1 MNEYAP
7 TGTSLTHTVAD
18 WLMSQALTGGQGVDR
33 IVEGCCARLS
43 AAGIPIWGANISF
56 RTLHPLFRAMSVT
69 WMRDAGVAS
78 TGFGHQGEERENR
91 RLSPINR
98 LITTRVPVLRRR
110 LAGPEALYDFPILD
124 ELRDKGATDYLAFVV
139 PFNEDWSDGIGGSW
153 ATDRASGFSDGDIRE
168 LLRIQQRLAV
178 ACKVKIKDEIAR
190 NIVDAYLG
198 HKAGSRVIAGR
209 IKRGDAETIHA
220 AIWYSDLRNSTGF
233 AESLP
238 PARYLSL
245 LDDYFQCTAGAVMG
259 EGGEVLLLLGDAVL
273 SIFPIDEAEPAAACE
288 AAMRAA
294 AEAERRL
301 AGVNHARTDG
311 LTLDFGIGL
320 HVGDLT
326 FGNIGVPARLQFTV
340 VGPAANAVSRIH
352 DLGKALAQPVT
363 VSAAFAA
370 QLALDWQSLGEHELR
385 GLAGR
390 HLVFAPPA
398 AAQRTA
404 G

>member
-1 MNEYAP
+1 MNEHAP
-7 TGTSLTHTVAD
+7 AGTSLTHTVAD

-43 AAGIPIWGANISF
+43 AAGIPIWGANVSF

-110 LAGPEALYDFPILD
+110 LTGPEALYDFPILD

-233 AESLP
+233 AESSAACTLSE
-238 PARYLSL
+238 PARRL
-245 LDDYFQCTAGAVMG
+245 LPVHRGRRDGRRRRGAV
-259 EGGEVLLLLGDAVL
+259 AVGRCG
-273 SIFPIDEAEPAAACE
+273 AC
-288 AAMRAA
+288 RS
-294 AEAERRL
+294 
-301 AGVNHARTDG
+301 
-311 LTLDFGIGL
+311 
-320 HVGDLT
+320 
-326 FGNIGVPARLQFTV
+326 
-340 VGPAANAVSRIH
+340 SRS
-352 DLGKALAQPVT
+352 T
-363 VSAAFAA
+363 R
-370 QLALDWQSLGEHELR
+370 QSLPR
-385 GLAGR
+385 RAR
-390 HLVFAPPA
+390 PAKRRCVPSRRPSAVWPRSTTRAP
-398 AAQRTA
+398 TD
-404 G
+404 

>member
-78 TGFGHQGEERENR
+78 TGFGHQGEERGNR

-98 LITTRVPVLRRR
+98 LIATRVPVLRRR

-139 PFNEDWSDGIGGSW
+139 PFNE

-198 HKAGSRVIAGR
+198 RKAGSRVIAGR

-288 AAMRAA
+288 AAMRAV

-311 LTLDFGIGL
+311 LTLDFGM
-320 HVGDLT
+320 HVGDLM
-326 FGNIGVPARLQFTV
+326 FGNIGVPERVEFSVIGAAANEVARLEGLTKELERRV
-340 VGPAANAVSRIH
+340 VM
-352 DLGKALAQPVT
+352 
-363 VSAAFAA
+363 SAAFARLLPA
-370 QLALDWQSLGEHELR
+370 ECESLGRHSLR
-385 GLAGR
+385 GVSAEQE
-390 HLVFAPPA
+390 VFAPP
-398 AAQRTA
+398 T

>member
-1 MNEYAP
+1 MNEYVS

-78 TGFGHQGEERENR
+78 TGFGHQGEERGNR
-91 RLSPINR
+91 RPSPINR

-110 LAGPEALYDFPILD
+110 LTGPETLYDFPILD

-139 PFNEDWSDGIGGSW
+139 PFNEDWSDGSW
-153 ATDRASGFSDGDIRE
+153 ATDRPSGFSDGDIRE

-245 LDDYFQCTAGAVMG
+245 LDDYFQCTAGAVMD

-273 SIFPIDEAEPAAACE
+273 SIFSIDEAEPAAASAACE
-288 AAMRAA
+288 AAMRAV

-301 AGVNHARTDG
+301 AEVNHARTDG

-326 FGNIGVPARLQFTV
+326 FGNIGVPARLRACSS
-340 VGPAANAVSRIH
+340 PS
-352 DLGKALAQPVT
+352 
-363 VSAAFAA
+363 SARPPTPC
-370 QLALDWQSLGEHELR
+370 R
-385 GLAGR
+385 GSTIWAR
-390 HLVFAPPA
+390 RSPN
-398 AAQRTA
+398 R
-404 G
+404 